1 VITEYI
7 PLLKTHRLNIDLQ
20 LDGELLHVVVI
31 PTLKEDIKLPDE
43 DRKVLEGA
51 MTKCYDLSNFSNQ
64 EFTKDLNDYRD
75 PMVAATTDLTELE
88 KKLKGAVAS
97 KQKKVAAKKPAG
109 KTTTTRKKKTQAE
122 QREELRKKQA
132 ESADQQ
138 DLNLDDEPDRLAKEE
153 PKEEP
158 PKEETKELK
167 SAVEKAEEKALSL
180 DDL

>member
-1 VITEYI
+1 MIAEYL

-31 PTLKEDIKLPDE
+31 PTLNEDIKLPDGE
-43 DRKVLEGA
+43 RKVLEGA

-64 EFTKDLNDYRD
+64 EFTKDLNDYKQ
-75 PMVAATTDLTELE
+75 PLIAATTDLTELE

-97 KQKKVAAKKPAG
+97 KQKKVDAKKPAG

-132 ESADQQ
+132 EKAEQQ
-138 DLNLDDEPDRLAKEE
+138 DLVLESEPDRLAKEE

-158 PKEETKELK
+158 KEESKELK
-167 SAVEKAEEKALSL
+167 SAVEKAEEKSLSL